1 MWPTSSKQLTSGALV
16 ASFALCVFH
25 RPNRQGQSSSPMSD
39 PFPERFGRYT
49 LLQRVA
55 VGGMAEILLAIE
67 DTAHQGKRFV
77 TIKRIRDEYA
87 SDPDYIDFFLTE
99 GRVSMQCS
107 HPNLTSSFDLDTV
120 DGVQYLAMEYIRGHT
135 LLDLIR
141 AAYEADTLISPGTA
155 LRIVSEVA
163 TALDHLHGM
172 VDEDGKAMCVVHRD
186 VTPQNIMI
194 DATGS
199 VKLIDFG
206 IARSEVQI
214 HKTQAGTV
222 KGKLSYIAPEQLKSN
237 NTIDLRADVFSL
249 GIVLHET
256 LTSRG
261 LFRGKDD
268 ADTLKR
274 IVNMPVPLVSV
285 KRPDVPFEVD
295 IVLQRAM
302 ERDLKRRYA
311 SAKAFGD
318 AIAEL
323 GSFVPLASTEELRDE
338 VLRYCGDPPVPT
350 LGGDSFSVLKTA
362 LRRADS
368 SGDQVPK
375 ANDSSPA
382 EEQDLD
388 YFLKRGGV
396 NVKEAEEEATFLDAE
411 DALGSLPKPDKN

>member
-1 MWPTSSKQLTSGALV
+1 
-16 ASFALCVFH
+16 
-25 RPNRQGQSSSPMSD
+25 MSD

-67 DTAHQGKRFV
+67 DTAQQGKRFV
-77 TIKRIRDEYA
+77 TIKRIRKEYA

-135 LLDLIR
+135 LLDIIR
-141 AAYEADTLISPGTA
+141 AAYESKVYISTATA
-155 LRIVSEVA
+155 LRIVAEVA
-163 TALDHLHGM
+163 GALHHLHEM
-172 VDEDGKAMCVVHRD
+172 VGPNGKPMAVVHRD

-194 DATGS
+194 DATGT

-206 IARSEVQI
+206 IARSEVQV

-222 KGKLSYIAPEQLKSN
+222 KGKLSYISPEQLKSGN
-237 NTIDLRADVFSL
+237 KIDRRADVFSL

-268 ADTLKR
+268 SDTLKR
-274 IVNMPVPLVSV
+274 IAKMPIPLVSV
-285 KRPDVPFEVD
+285 RRPDVPFEID
-295 IVLQRAM
+295 IVLQQAM

-311 SAKAFGD
+311 SAKDFGD
-318 AIAEL
+318 AIRAL
-323 GSFVPLASTEELRDE
+323 DKQIPLASIEEMRDE
-338 VLRYCGDPPVPT
+338 VLNYCGDPPVPT

-368 SGDQVPK
+368 HSEGDPDDT
-375 ANDSSPA
+375 AAPDPEA
-382 EEQDLD
+382 QDLD

-396 NVKEAEEEATFLDAE
+396 NVKEAEEEAALLDAE
-411 DALGSLPKPDKN
+411 DALGTLPSRNEN

>member
-1 MWPTSSKQLTSGALV
+1 
-16 ASFALCVFH
+16 
-25 RPNRQGQSSSPMSD
+25 MSD

-77 TIKRIRDEYA
+77 TIKRIREEYA
-87 SDPDYIDFFLTE
+87 HDPDYIDFFLTE

-141 AAYEADTLISPGTA
+141 AAYNTKTHITPGTA

-163 TALDHLHGM
+163 AALEHLHGM
-172 VDEDGKAMCVVHRD
+172 VGPDGKPMCVVHRD

-194 DATGS
+194 DSTGS

-206 IARSEVQI
+206 IARSEVQV

-237 NTIDLRADVFSL
+237 NTIDQRADVFSL

-274 IVNMPVPLVSV
+274 ILKMPVPLVSV
-285 KRPDVPFEVD
+285 TREDVPFEVD
-295 IVLQRAM
+295 IVMQQAM
-302 ERDLKRRYA
+302 ERDLNRRYA

-323 GSFVPLASTEELRDE
+323 GSLAPLAATEVLRDE
-338 VLRYCGDPPVPT
+338 VLKYCGDPPVPT
-350 LGGDSFSVLKTA
+350 LGGDAFSVLKSA

-368 SGDQVPK
+368 ATDEK
-375 ANDSSPA
+375 PA
-382 EEQDLD
+382 EDTSAQASEHDLD
-388 YFLKRGGV
+388 YFLKRGGA
-396 NVKEAEEEATFLDAE
+396 NVKEAEKESSLLDAE
-411 DALGSLPKPDKN
+411 EALRTLPTPEDN

>member
-1 MWPTSSKQLTSGALV
+1 
-16 ASFALCVFH
+16 
-25 RPNRQGQSSSPMSD
+25 MSD

-77 TIKRIRDEYA
+77 TIKRIREEYA

-141 AAYEADTLISPGTA
+141 AAYDANTPITTGTA

-163 TALDHLHGM
+163 SALDHLHGM
-172 VDEDGKAMCVVHRD
+172 VGPDGKAMCVVHRD

-206 IARSEVQI
+206 IARSDVQI

-222 KGKLSYIAPEQLKSN
+222 KGKLSYISPEQLKSKS
-237 NTIDLRADVFSL
+237 TIDQRADVFSL

-274 IVNMPVPLVSV
+274 IVKMPVPLVSV
-285 KRPDVPFEVD
+285 VRPDVPFEVD
-295 IVLQRAM
+295 IVMQQAM

-311 SAKAFGD
+311 SARALGD

-323 GSFVPLASTEELRDE
+323 HTLVPLASTEQLRDE
-338 VLRYCGDPPVPT
+338 VLKFCGDPPVPT

-362 LRRADS
+362 LRRSDSAADEVAAT
-368 SGDQVPK
+368 D
-375 ANDSSPA
+375 DSP
-382 EEQDLD
+382 EPDERDLG
-388 YFLKRGGV
+388 YFLKSGGV
-396 NVKEAEEEATFLDAE
+396 NVEEAEKEEILLDAE
-411 DALGSLPKPDKN
+411 DALTTIPNPDEN